1 MAELDPA
8 ELASVLDSAQQLLS
22 NYDYDGAYQLLAPVA
37 QANAATGA
45 DLARVN
51 RYLGDA
57 CMGLGSLDAAM
68 QYYEAG
74 LTGAS
79 AEDAEHIRG
88 RITDIREYDSAV
100 EATSTDGVAGE
111 DEADRVLATAMDAL
125 IRNDFGEARL
135 WYEYAWNGI
144 QMSDYQIA
152 GVALGLFKCA
162 IHDGQLDEAEGYLQ
176 IAEARSPDHASTVAV
191 YRQDL
196 ATRRAG
202 ASLGE
207 DGVQMTELDEINQSA
222 LQASWDGDYANAKRL
237 FEQMLESALLPATDR
252 GRIHRNIG
260 VMQIYLHDY
269 EGARAS
275 FEEAAR
281 VGTSDIQAMAQASLA
296 QLDANASAADI
307 VAGIDLSAN

>member
-8 ELASVLDSAQQLLS
+8 ELASVLDAAERLLS
-22 NYDYDGAYQLLAPVA
+22 NYDHQGAYQLLAPVA
-37 QANAATGA
+37 EADAAAGA

-79 AEDAEHIRG
+79 AEDAEHIRL
-88 RITDIREYDSAV
+88 RMTDIREYDAAV
-100 EATSTDGVAGE
+100 EAAADGVAGE
-111 DEADRVLATAMDAL
+111 DEAGRVLRTAMDAL
-125 IRNDFGEARL
+125 DRRDFGEARR
-135 WYEYAWNGI
+135 WYEYAWSGI
-144 QMSDYQIA
+144 QMTDQQIA
-152 GVALGLFKCA
+152 GAALGLYKCA
-162 IHDGQLDEAEGYLQ
+162 LHDGQLDDAEGYLQ
-176 IAEARSPDHASTVAV
+176 IAEARSPGHADTIAG

-202 ASLGE
+202 ATLGE
-207 DGVQMTELDEINQSA
+207 DGVQMTELDEINASA
-222 LQASWDGDYANAKRL
+222 LQASWDGDYANAKLL
-237 FEQMLESALLPATDR
+237 FEQMLDSALLPATDR
-252 GRIHRNIG
+252 GRIHRNVG
-260 VMQIYLHDY
+260 VMQIYLNDY
-269 EGARAS
+269 EAARAS

-281 VGTSDIQAMAQASLA
+281 VGTPDIQAMAQASLT

>member
-8 ELASVLDSAQQLLS
+8 ELASVLDSAQRLLS
-22 NYDYDGAYQLLAPVA
+22 NYDHDAAYQLLAPVA
-37 QANAATGA
+37 EANAATGA
-45 DLARVN
+45 DLAKVN
-51 RYLGDA
+51 MYLGDA
-57 CMGLGSLDAAM
+57 CVGLGSPDAAM

-79 AEDAEHIRG
+79 AEDADYIRR

-100 EATSTDGVAGE
+100 EATAGGVAGE
-111 DEADRVLATAMDAL
+111 DEAGRVLQTAMDAL
-125 IRNDFGEARL
+125 DRRDFGEARR

-144 QMSDYQIA
+144 QMSDSQIA
-152 GVALGLFKCA
+152 GAALGLFKCA
-162 IHDGQLDEAEGYLQ
+162 LNDGQLDEAEGYLQ
-176 IAEARSPDHASTVAV
+176 IAEARSPDHASTIAV

-202 ASLGE
+202 ATLGE
-207 DGVQMTELDEINQSA
+207 DGVQMTELDEINASA
-222 LQASWDGDYANAKRL
+222 LQASWDGDYANAQRL
-237 FEQMLESALLPATDR
+237 FQQMLESNMLPATDH
-252 GRIHRNIG
+252 GRVHRNIG

-281 VGTSDIQAMAQASLA
+281 VGTPDIQALAQASLA

>member
-8 ELASVLDSAQQLLS
+8 ELATVLDAALSLLGNS
-22 NYDYDGAYQLLAPVA
+22 DNDGAYQLLAPLA
-37 QANAATGA
+37 EANAATGA
-45 DLARVN
+45 DLAKVN
-51 RYLGDA
+51 MYLGDA

-79 AEDAEHIRG
+79 SEDAEHIRS
-88 RITDIREYDSAV
+88 RITDIREHDSAV
-100 EATSTDGVAGE
+100 AAVADGVAGE
-111 DEADRVLATAMDAL
+111 DEAGRVLATAMDAL
-125 IRNDFGEARL
+125 DRSDFGEARQ

-144 QMSDYQIA
+144 QMSDYQVA
-152 GVALGLFKCA
+152 GAALGLYKCA
-162 IHDGQLDEAEGYLQ
+162 LHDGQLDEAEGYLQ
-176 IAEARSPDHASTVAV
+176 IAEARSPAHAETVAA

-202 ASLGE
+202 ATLGE

-237 FEQMLESALLPATDR
+237 FEQMLQSAVLPATDR
-252 GRIHRNIG
+252 GRINRNVG

-275 FEEAAR
+275 FEEAVR
-281 VGTSDIQAMAQASLA
+281 VGTADIQSLARASLV
-296 QLDANASAADI
+296 QLDANASAVDI

>member
-8 ELASVLDSAQQLLS
+8 ELASVLDSAQRLLS
-22 NYDYDGAYQLLAPVA
+22 NYDHDGAYQLLAPVA
-37 QANAATGA
+37 DANAATGA
-45 DLARVN
+45 DLAKVN
-51 RYLGDA
+51 MYLGDA

-74 LTGAS
+74 LTDAS
-79 AEDAEHIRG
+79 ADDADYSRR
-88 RITDIREYDSAV
+88 RITDIREHDSAV
-100 EATSTDGVAGE
+100 EATADGVAGE
-111 DEADRVLATAMDAL
+111 DEAQRVLRTAMDAL
-125 IRNDFGEARL
+125 DRRDFGEARL

-144 QMSDYQIA
+144 QMSDSQIA
-152 GVALGLFKCA
+152 GAALGLFKCA
-162 IHDGQLDEAEGYLQ
+162 LNDGQLDEAEGYLQ
-176 IAEARSPDHASTVAV
+176 IAEARSPDHAGTIAV
-191 YRQDL
+191 YRQNL

-202 ASLGE
+202 ATLGE

-222 LQASWDGDYANAKRL
+222 LQASWDGDYANAQRL
-237 FEQMLESALLPATDR
+237 FQQMLESNMLPATDR
-252 GRIHRNIG
+252 GRVHRNIG

-275 FEEAAR
+275 FEEAVR